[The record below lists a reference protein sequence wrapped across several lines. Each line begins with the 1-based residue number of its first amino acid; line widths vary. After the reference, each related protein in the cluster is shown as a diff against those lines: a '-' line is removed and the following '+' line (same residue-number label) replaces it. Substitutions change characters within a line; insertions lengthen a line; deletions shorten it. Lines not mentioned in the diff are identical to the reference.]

1 MYKLR
6 DYQQEAVETAIDWL
20 KKSKEPGLIEA
31 YTAAGKSMI
40 VAEIAR
46 IVTGMTGKKVLV
58 LQPNKELLQQNAA
71 KYRLTGE
78 PCSVFSASAGSKSVR
93 NNVVFGTA
101 LSVKNQLDSFCE
113 KFCLVILDEA
123 DASLTPSILA
133 IIASIRAKNPNLRIL
148 GLTSSPYKLGH
159 GYIYQ
164 IDINDKPMPED
175 RAKAPFFG
183 KQIVHISGRDL
194 LDAGYVSPVVI
205 GAINES
211 YDTSDLEVNSMG
223 KFTSDS
229 VDRAFTGHGRK
240 TSRIIADVI
249 EKSQDRLAVMIFA
262 ATQQHCE
269 EVMASLPPDISA
281 CVTDKTSSKDRER
294 IVQDFKLGAIKYLVN
309 VNIFTRG
316 FDNPDIDVIALL
328 RATESSALLHQIIGR
343 GVRISTNKKDCLL
356 LDYAGNIDNHHPD
369 GDLFKP
375 VIKTWKSK
383 GESEPIIAICPDCST
398 ENEFTPR
405 KNEEGFKHDEHG
417 YFIDLTGERITT
429 EHGDMPAHMG
439 RRCYGQ
445 QLIKGQFYRC
455 SYRWSFK
462 PCPECNAENDIAARY
477 CIECKAEIV
486 DPNEKLIADFRA
498 RKRDPYQTQC
508 DKVISW
514 EQRKTLSKAGQE
526 MLVVD
531 FLTEYRKVT
540 AYYQIQSGN
549 AFFIKQYEALLKSTM
564 GGHKMPKTITYRKD
578 KDSGFYRV
586 LAYNQPV
593 DGVDGN

>member
-6 DYQQEAVETAIDWL
+6 DYQQDAVNVAIDWL

-78 PCSVFSASAGSKSVR
+78 PCSLFSASAGSKSVR
-93 NNVVFGTA
+93 HNVVFGTA

-113 KFCLVILDEA
+113 KFCLIILDEA
-123 DASLTPSILA
+123 DASLTPSILS
-133 IIASIRAKNPNLRIL
+133 IIASIRDKNPNLRIL

-164 IDINDKPMPED
+164 LDINDKPMPED
-175 RAKAPFFG
+175 KAKAPFFG

-205 GAINES
+205 GSINES
-211 YDTSDLEVNSMG
+211 YDTSALEVNSMG

-229 VDRAFTGHGRK
+229 VDRAFIGHGRK

-249 EKSQDRLAVMIFA
+249 EKSQDRLSVLVFA
-262 ATQQHCE
+262 ATQQHCD

-281 CVTDKTSSKDRER
+281 CVTDKTSSKDRES

-316 FDNPDIDVIALL
+316 FDHPELDVIALL
-328 RATESSALLHQIIGR
+328 RATESSALLHQIVGR
-343 GVRISTNKKDCLL
+343 GVRISPNKKDCLL

-369 GDLFKP
+369 GDLFRP

-383 GESEPIIAICPDCST
+383 GESEPITAICPDCNT

-405 KNEEGFKHDEHG
+405 KNDEGFKIDEHG

-429 EHGDMPAHMG
+429 DHGAMPAHMG
-439 RRCYGQ
+439 RRCHGQ
-445 QLIKGQFYRC
+445 TLIKGEFHRC
-455 SYRWSFK
+455 TYYWTSK
-462 PCPECNAENDIAARY
+462 ECEECGEKEDISARY
-477 CIECKAEIV
+477 CKNGHELI
-486 DPNEKLIADFRA
+486 DPNARLIIEFRA
-498 RKRDPYQTQC
+498 MKRDPTMMQV
-508 DKVISW
+508 DKVLSW
-514 EQRKTLSKAGQE
+514 VKRSTIAKSGAEC
-526 MLVVD
+526 LVID
-531 FLTEYRKVT
+531 WKTEYRAFT
-540 AYYQIQSGN
+540 TWFQPRSGN
-549 AFFIKQYEALLKSTM
+549 KFLIQQYESLVKATNGLEV
-564 GGHKMPKTITYRKD
+564 MPNTVSYKKNKD
-578 KDSGFYRV
+578 TGFYSIY
-586 LAYNQPV
+586 AYNQEHDSV
-593 DGVDGN
+593 DVV